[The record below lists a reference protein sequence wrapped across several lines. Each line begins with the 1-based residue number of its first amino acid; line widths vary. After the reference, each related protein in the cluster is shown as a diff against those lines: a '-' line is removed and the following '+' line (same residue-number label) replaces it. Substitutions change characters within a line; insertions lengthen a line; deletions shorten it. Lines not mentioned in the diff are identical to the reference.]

1 MGAGASTSG
10 SKSHSAEL
18 WVRPMTASNTT
29 ARKAGAQHI
38 FFLTVTSAIITLVY
52 AALRGLLTSSPQPA

>member
-38 FFLTVTSAIITLVY
+38 FFFLTVTSAIITLVY
-52 AALRGLLTSSPQPA
+52 AAP